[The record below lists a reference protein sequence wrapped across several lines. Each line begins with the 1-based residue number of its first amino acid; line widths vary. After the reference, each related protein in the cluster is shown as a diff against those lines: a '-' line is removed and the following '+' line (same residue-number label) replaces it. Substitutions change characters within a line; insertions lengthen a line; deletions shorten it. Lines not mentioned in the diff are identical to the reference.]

1 MSVDPR
7 SRSRGYPPDSVTGLP
22 GRDALE
28 RHLAD
33 VELPV
38 SLVVLDVDHFATVNA
53 TLGHAS
59 GDDLLRQI
67 AGRLLTH
74 RPDGS
79 FLARTG
85 GNTYALA
92 VHGSDAGRASTAALA
107 ERLLACLRDP
117 FELDQRTL
125 RVSASAGV
133 ALPLEMDAD
142 SVLVVDD
149 LHRRADLA
157 LAEAKETAR
166 GHYDVWEPQ
175 LSLRNA
181 LKLDAQQLLR
191 VALAGP
197 SGLTMHYQPFVDVR
211 TRRITGVEALV
222 RVAGP
227 QVDGGATTLVAAA
240 TDTGLL
246 AALDGRVLD
255 LVREDVPL
263 LLDWPDTDALRIH
276 VNVSAAGLVDPSWLA
291 RLGINR
297 GVVESDGSPR
307 LCIEVTEHA
316 LVETGSAGSRHLDE
330 LREAGHLVVLDDFGA
345 GFTSLATLASLPAD
359 IVKLDRSLLFDVD
372 CDRRRRA
379 VLSGAITLAHDLGL
393 RVVAEGVEREEQHAV
408 LIELGCDEAQGWLH
422 SEAVR
427 PPVAA

>member
-1 MSVDPR
+1 MS
-7 SRSRGYPPDSVTGLP
+7 
-22 GRDALE
+22 
-28 RHLAD
+28 AD
-33 VELPV
+33 VEIPV

-67 AGRLLTH
+67 ADRLLSH

-92 VHGSDAGRASTAALA
+92 VHGEDAGRAPTAALA
-107 ERLLACLRDP
+107 ARLLGCLRDP

-157 LAEAKETAR
+157 LAQAKETAR

-181 LKLDAQQLLR
+181 LKLDAQQQLR
-191 VALAGP
+191 LALAGP

-211 TRRITGVEALV
+211 TRRVTGVEALV
-222 RVAGP
+222 RGSGP
-227 QVDGGATTLVAAA
+227 EIASGAADIVAAA
-240 TDTGLL
+240 ADTGLL

-255 LVREDVPL
+255 LVRSDLPL
-263 LLDWPDTDALRIH
+263 LLGWPDTESMRVH
-276 VNVSAAGLVDPSWLA
+276 VNVSAAGLIDPGWLC
-291 RLGINR
+291 RLGI
-297 GVVESDGSPR
+297 GQEVVVADDSAR

-316 LVETGSAGSRHLDE
+316 LVETGSAGSRHLVA

-379 VLSGAITLAHDLGL
+379 VLSGAVTLAHDLGL

-422 SEAVR
+422 SEATR